1 MTITEIITIAVS
13 AAMSLIVGGFLR
25 HVSKAFKH
33 IRGDFQTLKDAQ
45 RDSLRYQIVQAHD
58 YLYRMGASG
67 SIPLIASR
75 TCMQAIT
82 SWAETALSLVLWRR
96 FAPCRKNRR
105 SVVKMQ
111 GIILILALAV
121 VVEAVVEYIKS
132 IGKMFATGDWKTA
145 VTQLS
150 AAAIA
155 IALCFAAGADLFAAL
170 GLHFGLWW
178 IGVVLTGL
186 FASRGANYVSDIIR
200 KLQSLGKPK
209 AE

>member
-1 MTITEIITIAVS
+1 
-13 AAMSLIVGGFLR
+13 
-25 HVSKAFKH
+25 
-33 IRGDFQTLKDAQ
+33 
-45 RDSLRYQIVQAHD
+45 
-58 YLYRMGASG
+58 
-67 SIPLIASR
+67 
-75 TCMQAIT
+75 
-82 SWAETALSLVLWRR
+82 
-96 FAPCRKNRR
+96 
-105 SVVKMQ
+105 MQ
-111 GIILILALAV
+111 GILLILALAV
-121 VVEAVVEYIKS
+121 TVEAVVEYVKS
-132 IGKMFATGDWKTA
+132 IVKMFTEKDYRTA
-145 VTQLS
+145 ITQLS

>member
-1 MTITEIITIAVS
+1 
-13 AAMSLIVGGFLR
+13 
-25 HVSKAFKH
+25 
-33 IRGDFQTLKDAQ
+33 
-45 RDSLRYQIVQAHD
+45 
-58 YLYRMGASG
+58 
-67 SIPLIASR
+67 
-75 TCMQAIT
+75 
-82 SWAETALSLVLWRR
+82 
-96 FAPCRKNRR
+96 
-105 SVVKMQ
+105 MQ

-155 IALCFAAGADLFAAL
+155 IALCFAAGADLFATL

>member
-1 MTITEIITIAVS
+1 
-13 AAMSLIVGGFLR
+13 
-25 HVSKAFKH
+25 
-33 IRGDFQTLKDAQ
+33 
-45 RDSLRYQIVQAHD
+45 
-58 YLYRMGASG
+58 
-67 SIPLIASR
+67 
-75 TCMQAIT
+75 
-82 SWAETALSLVLWRR
+82 
-96 FAPCRKNRR
+96 
-105 SVVKMQ
+105 MQ

-121 VVEAVVEYIKS
+121 VVEAAVEYIKS

-170 GLHFGLWW
+170 GLHFALWW

-186 FASRGANYVSDIIR
+186 FASRGANYVSDIIH